1 MEAMRS
7 EKIDSLLAALSKA
20 TGMIQD
26 PKRTAVNPYYNS
38 KYATLQD
45 VYESI
50 RQPLQESGLVVVQ
63 VTKCENGNIKLI
75 TTLYHIETGEFIS
88 AEYPIQPSDMRNP
101 QSLGSA
107 ITYAR
112 RYSLCTILG
121 LAPEDD
127 DGNSAIPEK
136 PPLQGPREK
145 PITAPEQTN
154 EYKQQ
159 KTTPK
164 PNLETPNVESMIAE
178 VEQIKSADEL
188 VSWWKDNTK
197 IIGMLDPESKKK
209 LTAAF
214 SKHKNNISRG
224 EWQ

>member
-1 MEAMRS
+1 MESMRS

-20 TGMIQD
+20 MAMIED

-50 RQPLQESGLVVVQ
+50 RQPLQESGLVVMQ
-63 VTKCENGNIKLI
+63 VTKCEGDDVKLI

-88 AEYPIQPSDMRNP
+88 AEYPIQPSDPKNP

-107 ITYAR
+107 LTYAR

-127 DGNSAIPEK
+127 DANSAIPQK
-136 PPLQGPREK
+136 P
-145 PITAPEQTN
+145 T
-154 EYKQQ
+154 QQ
-159 KTTPK
+159 KPKLHVEQLRRQDQTSHKAEESSKEENGTPD
-164 PNLETPNVESMIAE
+164 VDSMITE
-178 VEQIKSADEL
+178 IEQLKSVNEM
-188 VSWWKDNTK
+188 VNWWKDKTK
-197 IIGMLDPESKKK
+197 EIGMLDPEAKKK
-209 LTAAF
+209 ITFAF
-214 SKHKNNISRG
+214 SKHKNIISKG
-224 EWQ
+224 E